1 MAYNSLNLSLPICKR
16 TRVHGAALL
25 CIASL
30 STAWA
35 QNTTPEITIT
45 SPAPQQVSGF
55 GDVPL
60 SKAPFS
66 AISIDNTTL
75 RDIGA
80 TRISDALRL
89 DASVTDSYNSPAY
102 WDILS
107 VRGYTL
113 DNRYNYRREGLPI
126 SAETM
131 IPMENKERIEL
142 LKGTSGIQ
150 AGTSS
155 PGGLANYVVKRAPT
169 GNNDTIRAVTTS
181 YGNGN
186 SSSIALDLGGRFGET
201 KEFGYRFNTAYE
213 NLNPYIQNT
222 QGHRHLVALAMDW
235 RVSADSKLEF
245 EFENSERQ
253 QIGVNAYSLLANSA
267 DPKGLPSLPPTV
279 NGKLNITRQPWS
291 VPGVFE
297 SQTGS
302 VRFKQNIGNEWL
314 WTTQYGGQ
322 RLKTDDRLSFAS
334 GYNCFGNLDASG
346 TTKLCDRYTS
356 DGRFE
361 LNDFRSD
368 NERRLTDAFQTEVA
382 GKTQLGNTTHNVTLS
397 LTRLRQ
403 LDQMPPMQ
411 AWNSAGEGS
420 ISGGGMNHASPAPG
434 WPNTNRSE
442 YSTEIAVKDRIE
454 LTPKTS
460 VWTGLRHT
468 SYSRSSEQNASC
480 DPETFVCTSAAG
492 TNAVLSKGNITT
504 PWLALSHQV
513 EKTLVFLSHGQGL
526 ELLAVPNTPL
536 YTNSGKF
543 LSVARSK
550 QTELGIRSLT
560 TADRET
566 PWNWSASVFHIERPL
581 AYDVPDGSISQ
592 RVSNGQQIHQGL
604 DAGLQW
610 TRQEWFISGQAQ
622 WLNARISGA
631 TVNPSLNDS
640 QPLNVPALTLR
651 ALAQYR
657 WSQVP
662 GLRTSLRL
670 NYEGERLAFQEVI
683 ANQTST
689 LNLPAWTTLDFAA
702 HYDTRIQ
709 GTRTEWTVGIDN
721 LMDQHYWR
729 ESPKQFG
736 HYYLYPGAPRTARI
750 SLRTSF

>member
-1 MAYNSLNLSLPICKR
+1 MAYHSLDLGSPIFKF
-16 TRVHGAALL
+16 TRIHGAALL

-30 STAWA
+30 GNALA
-35 QNTTPEITIT
+35 QNPTPEITIT
-45 SPAPQQVSGF
+45 SPSPQQVSGF

-66 AISIDNTTL
+66 AISIDNATL

-102 WDILS
+102 WDMLS

-169 GNNDTIRAVTTS
+169 GNDDTIRAVTAS
-181 YGNGN
+181 YGNGK

-213 NLNPYIQNT
+213 DLNPYIRNT
-222 QGHRHLVALAMDW
+222 QGHRHLLALAMDW
-235 RVSADSKLEF
+235 RMSADSKLEF
-245 EFENSERQ
+245 EFEQSERQ
-253 QIGVNAYSLLANSA
+253 QIGVNAYSLLAPAS
-267 DPKGLPSLPPTV
+267 DIQGQPGLPGIV
-279 NGKLNITRQPWS
+279 NGRTNITAQSWS
-291 VPGVFE
+291 LPGVFK
-297 SQTGS
+297 SNTGS
-302 VRFKQNIGNEWL
+302 IRYKKNLDNGWV

-322 RLKTDDRLSFAS
+322 RLRTDDRLAYAS
-334 GYNCFGNLDASG
+334 GVDCRDPNY
-346 TTKLCDRYTS
+346 TLCDRFIAGPQFDIY
-356 DGRFE
+356 DY
-361 LNDFRSD
+361 RSE
-368 NERRLTDAFQTEVA
+368 NERRLTDSIQTSVDGSAEIA
-382 GKTQLGNTTHNVTLS
+382 GIKHNMKFIALRS
-397 LTRLRQ
+397 RQ
-403 LDQMPPMQ
+403 LDRLESTQLF
-411 AWNSAGEGS
+411 SFAGMS
-420 ISGGGMNHASPAPG
+420 TTYGGAVPAQVSNQTYF
-434 WPNTNRSE
+434 NTNRSE
-442 YSTEIAVKDRIE
+442 YNNEFSATDRVA
-454 LTPKTS
+454 LSAQTS
-460 VWTGLRHT
+460 VWGGLRYT
-468 SYSRSSEQNASC
+468 SSDRNTVSL
-480 DPETFVCTSAAG
+480 DPSNPNPVYQKTGF
-492 TNAVLSKGNITT
+492 TT
-504 PWLALSHQV
+504 PWLALSHEYVTGSTVYASYGEGV
-513 EKTLVFLSHGQGL
+513 ELF
-526 ELLAVPNTPL
+526 AAPNNAN
-536 YTNSGKF
+536 YTNAGKF
-543 LSVARSK
+543 LGAQRSK
-550 QTELGIRSLT
+550 QVEMGVKGKTNQHLS
-560 TADRET
+560 
-566 PWNWSASVFHIERPL
+566 WNATVFHIARPL
-581 AYDVPDGSISQ
+581 AYDYAYARVVDGTQ
-592 RVSNGQQIHQGL
+592 THDGL

-610 TRQEWFISGQAQ
+610 TQQQWLLSGQAQ
-622 WLNARISGA
+622 WLRARISDT
-631 TVNPSLNDS
+631 TVDTTLNGT
-640 QPLNVPALTLR
+640 QPLNVPVFTLR

-657 WSQVP
+657 WSDMP

-670 NYEGERLAFQEVI
+670 NHEGERRVLE
-683 ANQTST
+683 NGT

-702 HYDTRIQ
+702 HYDTRMQ

-721 LMDQHYWR
+721 LTDQHYWR